1 MIYGLGTF
9 VLNLLTVHCM
19 GRRNPFRF
27 YLMQAYQRETL
38 WLKVG
43 GKNKRGKDSAKEKL
57 GKHKSYTNNE
67 VKNAS
72 LGLVQDLG

>member
-1 MIYGLGTF
+1 
-9 VLNLLTVHCM
+9 
-19 GRRNPFRF
+19 
-27 YLMQAYQRETL
+27 MQAYQRETL